1 MFHYAVLLNSLGV
14 LFGAFVGAVFKKRI
28 PQRLHETLFTV
39 IGLTTLGIG
48 VHMIIQGNDFL
59 LILLSLVAGGV
70 IGELLKI
77 EDRIENLG
85 MKFRNSHGFAESFL
99 ASSLLFLVGPMTI
112 IGSINIGISGNAE
125 LILIKTVLDT
135 VSATVLTATLGTGV
149 FLSALSVFIVQGL
162 LVAFA
167 RNLTFLTGDTFIA
180 DFVGTG
186 GIMILGLGIRILELK
201 KVMVG
206 NLLPALVLTPLFDW
220 LKNLF

>member
-1 MFHYAVLLNSLGV
+1 MFHYAVILNSLGV
-14 LFGAFVGAVFKKRI
+14 LLGAFIGAIFKRKI
-28 PQRLHETLFTV
+28 PQKLHEILFTV

-48 VHMIIQGNDFL
+48 VRMIIQGNDFL

-70 IGELLKI
+70 IGELLRI

-85 MKFRNSHGFAESFL
+85 RRFKDSRGFAESFL

-135 VSATVLTATLGTGV
+135 VSAVVLTATLGSGV
-149 FLSALSVFIVQGL
+149 FLSAFSVFIVQGL
-162 LVAFA
+162 LVVFA
-167 RNLTFLTGDTFIA
+167 RSLTFLTGDVFIA

-201 KVMVG
+201 KVRVG
-206 NLLPALVLTPLFDW
+206 NLLPALVLIPFFDW